1 MRAQLRLTFGV
12 LLLGGFSAAAAFA
25 QQVSKE
31 PVAGIRNLARLETT
45 VACAGAITA
54 DAVPEIKKMGF
65 ASIVNLRLAT
75 EPGADVEKHE
85 AAAKAAGLRY
95 FHVPFNGTPDPVAA
109 DRFLTAITSAGA
121 EPAFI
126 HCAGGNRAATMWL
139 IKRLAVDRWDVDR
152 AVAEAAALGQTS
164 LPLRTFAI
172 DFAQSWQRRTTK

>member
-1 MRAQLRLTFGV
+1 MLLVAIATTAQ
-12 LLLGGFSAAAAFA
+12 A

-54 DAVPEIKKMGF
+54 DAVPEIRKMGF

-75 EPGADVEKHE
+75 ENGADVEKQE
-85 AAAKAAGLRY
+85 AAAKSAGLKY
-95 FHVPFNGTPDPVAA
+95 FHVPFDGKPDPVAA
-109 DRFLTAITSAGA
+109 EAFLNAITSPGA

-139 IKRLAVDRWDVDR
+139 IKRLAIDRWDVDR
-152 AVAEAAALGQTS
+152 AVAEAEALGQTS
-164 LPLRTFAI
+164 LPLRKFAI
-172 DFAQSWQRRTTK
+172 EFARARAGQPR